1 MLKMPRQAA
10 RPELRRRFVF
20 RGNAAAFGGRFVRP
34 DDVFLEMPGASSLG
48 VIGGRSV
55 STFSGPAEKFKGYL
69 SFESAS
75 TFAEGKFD
83 DRAQAIELTHGRVKE
98 ETLITSTRVRA
109 EINKLTVGTEKR
121 LTVGK
126 MVAELRSTSPK
137 GGSGEPSIP
146 VGEVSIAG
154 LAIDGFRMRITL
166 NSKPFAEHDTHAKV
180 LRGIMKPAFAKQYGR
195 QFFVGRGGM
204 LKNRRQIHATL
215 ATKVEWEAER
225 NPRAEIV
232 GNHMVVVKDFG
243 RIFFGEVL
251 ISAGSRRLTLMR
263 LELGSDGGGMAGGP
277 DLDVNGTYSP

>member
-1 MLKMPRQAA
+1 MLKMPRQAD

-34 DDVFLEMPGASSLG
+34 DDVFLEMPGASSLP
-48 VIGGRSV
+48 VVGGRSV
-55 STFSGPAEKFKGYL
+55 STFTGPAEKFKGYL

-83 DRAQAIELTHGRVKE
+83 DRAQAIELTHSRVKE
-98 ETLITSTRVRA
+98 ETLVTSTRVRA

-121 LTVGK
+121 LTVGR
-126 MVAELRSTSPK
+126 MVAELKSTSPK

-146 VGEVSIAG
+146 VGDVSITG
-154 LAIDGFRMRITL
+154 LAIDGFRLRITF
-166 NSKPFAEHDTHAKV
+166 NSKPFIEHDTHARV
-180 LRGIMKPAFAKQYGR
+180 LRGVASRAFVKQYGR
-195 QFFVGRGGM
+195 QFFVGRGGL

-215 ATKVEWEAER
+215 ATKVEWEGER

-251 ISAGSRRLTLMR
+251 ISNGARRLTLMR

-277 DLDVNGTYSP
+277 DLDTNGTYSP

>member
-1 MLKMPRQAA
+1 M
-10 RPELRRRFVF
+10 ELRRRFVF

-34 DDVFLEMPGASSLG
+34 DDVVLEMPGASSLP
-48 VIGGRSV
+48 VVGGRSI

-75 TFAEGKFD
+75 TFAEGQFD
-83 DRAQAIELTHGRVKE
+83 DREQAIALTHGRVKE
-98 ETLITSTRVRA
+98 ETLVTSTRVRA

-121 LTVGK
+121 LTVGS
-126 MVAELRSTSPK
+126 MVAELVSTSPQR
-137 GGSGEPSIP
+137 GSREPSIP
-146 VGEVSIAG
+146 VGDVSITG
-154 LAIDGFRMRITL
+154 LAIDGFRLRITFDAKPL
-166 NSKPFAEHDTHAKV
+166 NAHDTHAKV
-180 LRGIMKPAFAKQYGR
+180 LRGIGKRDFVKQYGR
-195 QFFVGRGGM
+195 QFFVGRGGL

-215 ATKVEWEAER
+215 ATKVEWEGER

-243 RIFFGEVL
+243 RIFFGEVI